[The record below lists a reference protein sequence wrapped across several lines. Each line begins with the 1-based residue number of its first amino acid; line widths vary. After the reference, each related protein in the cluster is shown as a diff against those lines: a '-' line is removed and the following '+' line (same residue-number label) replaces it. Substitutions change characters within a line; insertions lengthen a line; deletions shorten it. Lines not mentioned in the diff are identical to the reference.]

1 MPPQAIVQRSV
12 GEPARGTVSP
22 GEPCTLVLFGAS
34 GDLTK
39 RLLMPALYNLGC
51 DRLLPEH
58 FAIVGISLD
67 EMSTETFRARMS
79 EDIRKF
85 NTRPSFDAQVWDNFV
100 RKLYYTPGNFGD
112 AGAYE
117 RLASLIARAEREQQI
132 GGNLLFYLATPPA
145 VFGLISEQLSKAGLS
160 HREKGWARI
169 IVEKPFGHDLDSAI
183 KLNRELL
190 AHWSEEQIYRIDH
203 YLGKETV
210 QNVLAFRFSNGIF
223 EPVWNK
229 AHVDHIQMTVSETVG
244 VEGRGNYYDRTGV
257 LRDMIQNHM
266 LQMLAYVAMEP
277 PASFS
282 PDAIRNEKAKLMAA
296 IRVLKPE
303 EVRHHA
309 IRGQYGPGRKPDGS
323 QIVGYRQ
330 EPSVNPESRTE
341 TFAALRLFIDN
352 WRWEGVPVY
361 LRSGKALWKRGT
373 EIIVQFK
380 RAPEVIFRDTPA
392 VGRLESNSLLFHIQ
406 PDQGIELRF
415 HAKSPGPAMALQ
427 KVNMR
432 FDYREAFEAARGT
445 GYEVLLYNAMI
456 GDATLFSRTDLV
468 ETAWRIAQPVLDAW
482 AAEPAPEF
490 PNYPAGTWGPKAAFN
505 LLEQDGR
512 RWVEVINRSVLEKV
526 PLFQCGDQVFLQ
538 NLAMMLRSV
547 VADSGDVIIHKG
559 DPGAEMYFLCR
570 GRVEVQDAAGKV
582 LNTLG
587 EGDFFGEMALLTDQP
602 RAATVRAVEPCDLF
616 VLDKTDFT
624 RVAKEHPQLVGI
636 LRDNAK
642 KRYHMADVTW

>member
-1 MPPQAIVQRSV
+1 MPTQALVQRSV
-12 GEPARGTVSP
+12 GEPIRGNVPP
-22 GEPCTLVLFGAS
+22 GEPCILVLFGAS

-39 RLLMPALYNLGC
+39 RLLMPALYNLAC
-51 DRLLPEH
+51 DRLLPEP
-58 FAIVGISLD
+58 FALVGISLE
-67 EMSTETFRARMS
+67 EMSTEAFRSRMS
-79 EDIRKF
+79 EDIRQF
-85 NTRPSFDAQVWDNFV
+85 NTRPTFDAGLWDQLV

-112 AGAYE
+112 AEAYA
-117 RLASLIARAEREQQI
+117 RLVGLIARAQREQHL

-145 VFGLISEQLSKAGLS
+145 VFGLVAGQLAKAGLA
-160 HREKGWARI
+160 HRDQGWSRLVI
-169 IVEKPFGHDLDSAI
+169 EKPFGHDLNSAI
-183 KLNRELL
+183 SLNQELL

-210 QNVLAFRFSNGIF
+210 QNLLAFRFANGIF

-229 AHVDHIQMTVSETVG
+229 THVDHIQMTVSETVG

-266 LQMLAYVAMEP
+266 LQMLAYVMMEP
-277 PASFS
+277 PASFRA
-282 PDAIRNEKAKLMAA
+282 DAIRNEKAKLLGA
-296 IRVLKPE
+296 IRLLKPE

-309 IRGQYGPGRKPDGS
+309 VRGQYGPGRKPDGTA
-323 QIVGYRQ
+323 VPGYRQ
-330 EPSVNPESRTE
+330 EPNVNPQSCTE
-341 TFAALRLFIDN
+341 TFAALRLFVDN

-373 EIIVQFK
+373 EIVIQFK

-392 VGRLESNSLLFHIQ
+392 VGRLESNRLLFHIQ

-456 GDATLFSRTDLV
+456 GDATLFSRSDLV
-468 ETAWRIAQPVLDAW
+468 ETSWRIAQPVLDAW
-482 AAEPAPEF
+482 AAEPAPSF
-490 PNYPAGTWGPKAAFN
+490 PNYPAGSWGPKAAFE
-505 LLEQDGR
+505 LLQQDGR
-512 RWVEVINRSVLEKV
+512 RWIEVINRSVLEKV
-526 PLFQCGDQVFLQ
+526 PLFQCGDPVFLQ
-538 NLAMMLRSV
+538 NLAMMLRSS
-547 VADSGDVIIHKG
+547 VAEAGDVIIRKG

-570 GRVEVQDAAGKV
+570 GRAEVQDAAGKV
-582 LNTLG
+582 LNSLG
-587 EGDFFGEMALLTDQP
+587 EGDFFGEMALLSDQP

-616 VLDKTDFT
+616 VLDKSDFT
-624 RVAKEHPQLVGI
+624 RLVKERPELIGL

-642 KRYHMADVTW
+642 KRYQLEEVSW